1 MDSIW
6 KNTFYDAQP
15 ALSWVYKVS
24 FIEYINGEE
33 TRLKSEYINILSQA
47 IVDIQVG
54 KRESE
59 YASVYYGGLEFKKL
73 TRAINTNNFSIKF
86 NENKYFKV
94 TEILEKLY
102 NHDNMNQKYTQ
113 SNGGEKDM
121 NPYNSPLTGRYKI
134 VIKMFDPNTIST
146 DVVTHGNEQ
155 NPTCMY
161 VFYGTKL
168 VSLDDITLSYESV
181 ESITRSATF
190 VYDYMMFY
198 SYNDILNGLAD
209 APDPETAAEME
220 QRLIKESEMKNAGY
234 AAQQKASNGHR
245 GHEYS
250 PMGSRG

>member
-6 KNTFYDAQP
+6 KNTFYDTQP

-24 FIEYINGEE
+24 FIEYINGKE
-33 TRLKSEYINILSQA
+33 TRLNSEYINILSQA

-59 YASVYYGGLEFKKL
+59 YTSVYYGGLEFKKL
-73 TRAINTNNFSIKF
+73 TRAINANNFTIKF

-113 SNGGEKDM
+113 STGGEKDM
-121 NPYNSPLTGRYKI
+121 NPYNSPLEGGYKI

-146 DVVTHGNEQ
+146 DVVTHGDEQ
-155 NPTCMY
+155 NPTSMY
-161 VFYGTKL
+161 VFYGSKL
-168 VSLDDITLSYESV
+168 ISLDDITLSYESV
-181 ESITRSATF
+181 ESITRNATF

-209 APDPETAAEME
+209 APDPETDAETV
-220 QRLIKESEMKNAGY
+220 QRLAKEAELKNAGY
-234 AAQQKASNGHR
+234 AAQQKDSNSYR